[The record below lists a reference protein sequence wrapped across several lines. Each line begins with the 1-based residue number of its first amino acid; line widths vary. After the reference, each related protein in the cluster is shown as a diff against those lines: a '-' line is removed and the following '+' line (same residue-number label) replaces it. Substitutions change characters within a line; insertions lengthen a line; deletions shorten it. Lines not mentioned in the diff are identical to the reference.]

1 MVTAEEEKKKIKG
14 AINFSYVVLGLIL
27 TSISFPLI
35 FEPIVYDAVTN
46 RIITWLGYLRAMLA
60 SSISFIGFIFAH
72 RGLTGDWL

>member
-1 MVTAEEEKKKIKG
+1 MATEEEKKKIKG
-14 AINFSYVVLGLIL
+14 AINFSYVILGLIF

-46 RIITWLGYLRAMLA
+46 RVITTLGYIRAMLA
-60 SSISFIGFIFAH
+60 SAISFIGFIFAH